1 MPALIN
7 IKNLKKQY
15 GKKPVLNNINLEI
28 NKGEMLGIIGM
39 SGSGKTT
46 LLNTVIGFLEPEEGD
61 ILYYNKPE
69 KKYNSVFENELK
81 LRKKFGFA
89 TQVPSFYPKLTIE
102 ENLDH
107 FGSLYQLNSQ
117 VRKKNITKLLKIIG
131 LESEKDQLA
140 QKLSGGM
147 EKRLGIACA
156 LIHNPEVII
165 LDEPTANLDPV
176 LRDETWELIKNIH
189 KIGTT
194 VIVASHLLEELE
206 PVCQRIAI
214 LHNHSLIEV
223 GTPDQLKTRYTK
235 DQEIRLK
242 VSGKQDRIESIMKKK
257 EHIHKTK
264 KHHSTLIFYTQQPL
278 KTIYEL
284 LHLVDNLNES
294 IISLELNRPSLKE
307 VFESIYRKKR

>member
-7 IKNLKKQY
+7 IKNLRKQY
-15 GKKPVLNNINLEI
+15 GKKSVLNNINLEI

-46 LLNTVIGFLEPEEGD
+46 LLNTIIGFLEPEEGD
-61 ILYYNKPE
+61 ILYYNKSE
-69 KKYNSVFENELK
+69 NKYRSIFKNEMK
-81 LRKKFGFA
+81 LRKRFGFA

-107 FGSLYQLNSQ
+107 FASLYQLNPEI
-117 VRKKNITKLLKIIG
+117 RKKNITNLLKIIG

-156 LIHNPEVII
+156 LVHNPEVLI

-206 PVCQRIAI
+206 PVCQKIAI
-214 LHNHSLIEV
+214 LHNHSMIEV

-235 DQEIRLK
+235 DKEISIK
-242 VSGKQDRIESIMKKK
+242 VSGKQDKIESVMKKTDY
-257 EHIHKTK
+257 IHKIK
-264 KHHSTLIFYTQQPL
+264 RKYPTLILYTQQPL

-284 LHLVDNLNES
+284 LHLVDSLKET
-294 IISLELNRPSLKE
+294 IISLELNSPSLKE
-307 VFESIYRKKR
+307 VFESIYKKKR